1 MKSGLQTQR
10 TAPSENSAP
19 LGRACSFNLSGI
31 CPVRTEGVPPY
42 PPTPLPGGNRFRV

>member
-31 CPVRTEGVPPY
+31 CPVRTGRRTPLPPY
-42 PPTPLPGGNRFRV
+42 PVVTGLVSR